1 MSKTIEELA
10 SKYVEDV
17 YGGDTDFI
25 YETEDVLSWLF
36 NKPLT
41 QRLTDA
47 EKEMIRKEYADTYP
61 NDPDCGLSNIS
72 IASVLKR
79 IFGKDFFENNNNEED
94 YVQ

>member
-36 NKPLT
+36 NKPLA

-47 EKEMIRKEYADTYP
+47 EKEMVRKEFADTYP
-61 NDPDCGLSNIS
+61 NDPDNSIS
-72 IASVLKR
+72 STAIGAVLKR
-79 IFGKDFFENNNNEED
+79 IFGKDFFENNNYEED
-94 YVQ
+94 NV